1 MNATPRTFK
10 DAPAVRSRVPLLIG
24 LMGPSGGGKTFSA
37 LRLATGVQS
46 ISGGDIFFLDTEAR
60 RALHYAD
67 QFKFRHIDFG
77 EPFGSLDYLAA
88 VRHSV
93 RNGAG
98 VVVIDSMSHEHSGPG
113 GYLMTQDAELDRL
126 AKADL
131 DKRERMKFAAW
142 IKPAGLRRQMID
154 GLLQLNA
161 NFIFCFRAKE
171 KVKPIKIEGKM
182 VPTEMGFMPIAG
194 EEMLFEQTV
203 NCLLLPRAGGV
214 PTWRSDNVGEK
225 LMMKLPGQFEPLFRE
240 SRPLDE
246 TIGRALAEW
255 ARGGTIAP
263 PERAPAPT
271 HGQAAETAAKKG
283 TAAFRAFWAKL
294 PKADRAPLTDRL
306 NEFQRIAEQADAPR
320 RTSLLDEL
328 PDSAVSPVAADA
340 TTEGSKPPR
349 AGAVAAAADITS
361 PPAES
366 VAATSDSGGASA
378 ASGETAGGGNS
389 EPPKVRPLR

>member
-1 MNATPRTFK
+1 MNATPRTFQ

-37 LRLATGVQS
+37 LRLATGIQS
-46 ISGGDIFFLDTEAR
+46 VTGGDIFFIDTEAR

-88 VRHSV
+88 IRHCV

-98 VVVIDSMSHEHSGPG
+98 VVVVDSMSHEHSGPG
-113 GYLMTQDAELDRL
+113 GYLMVQAAELDRI
-126 AKADL
+126 AGTTDHA
-131 DKRERMKFAAW
+131 KRERMKFAAW
-142 IKPAGLRRQMID
+142 IKPAGLRREMID
-154 GLLQLNA
+154 GVLQLNA

-171 KVKPIKIEGKM
+171 KVKPLKIEGKM

-214 PTWRSDNVGEK
+214 PTWRSDNIGEK

-246 TIGRALAEW
+246 TLGQALAGW
-255 ARGGTIAP
+255 ARGGPIAP
-263 PERAPAPT
+263 TAPATPA
-271 HGQAAETAAKKG
+271 GQAEAAARRG

-306 NEFQRIAEQADAPR
+306 KEFQRMAAEADAPTLIPDKPAAEPAQPGDLAK
-320 RTSLLDEL
+320 TS
-328 PDSAVSPVAADA
+328 DSGADTRAASDDA
-340 TTEGSKPPR
+340 
-349 AGAVAAAADITS
+349 AGGESNPQGS
-361 PPAES
+361 PPAE
-366 VAATSDSGGASA
+366 
-378 ASGETAGGGNS
+378 
-389 EPPKVRPLR
+389 KLL